1 MRSTQLK
8 LALIFMVSMVAV
20 VVIATSVTL
29 ALISQSEPMRMLFP
43 VAHDIGMELERIQGI
58 RKAPPKPAR
67 MEVVATKPTGVLR
80 PDLTEGLKENLSRQS
95 LTAEAEV
102 LDRAPGDT
110 IAVLPSGD
118 GRWLVFQ
125 VQQFQG
131 PPLPGPV
138 WTGLWTWL
146 AIMLLGVSG
155 IAILVARRIT
165 MPLGMV
171 ESAVAAIGPDGVLPQ
186 MPVKGGPDERRLA
199 LTLNTLSDRLKGT
212 MESRMRLVAAA
223 GHDLRTPMTRM
234 RLRAEFLP
242 DEDRAA
248 WLSDLDELEAIADS
262 AIRLVK
268 EEGAGEDRER
278 VDLDGLLL
286 ETANDLQASQLP
298 VAIISMQPAAVRAGP
313 LALRRALRNLITN
326 AATHGGG
333 ARVSLTGTGD
343 EALLVIEDDG
353 PGIPELLIPRVF
365 EPFFRADP
373 ARAQTVKGAGLG
385 LAIAREIIERFGGA
399 IEISNRPEGGLRQLV
414 RLPLVA

>member
-8 LALIFMVSMVAV
+8 LALIFIVSMVAV
-20 VVIATSVTL
+20 VVTATVVTL
-29 ALISQSEPMRMLFP
+29 GLISQNEPRRMLFP
-43 VAHDIGMELERIQGI
+43 LSRSIAMELERRSGKVE
-58 RKAPPKPAR
+58 RPPPHDR
-67 MEVVATKPTGVLR
+67 MEIRSTRPVGQLR
-80 PDLTEGLKENLSRQS
+80 PDLTEGLKENLERNAQS
-95 LTAEAEV
+95 TKVEV
-102 LDRAPGDT
+102 IERAPGD
-110 IAVLPSGD
+110 IVAVLPTKEGK
-118 GRWLVFQ
+118 WMVFE
-125 VQQFQG
+125 VQQLQG

-138 WTGLWTWL
+138 WTALWAWL
-146 AIMLLGVSG
+146 GIMLLGVSG
-155 IAILVARRIT
+155 VAFMVARRTT
-165 MPLGMV
+165 MPLSMV
-171 ESAVAAIGPDGVLPQ
+171 EDAVASIGPDGVLPQ
-186 MPVKGGPDERRLA
+186 IPVKGGPDLRRMA
-199 LTLNTLSDRLKGT
+199 QTLNALSDRLKGT

-242 DEDRAA
+242 DEDRTA

-278 VDLDGLLL
+278 LEFDALLR
-286 ETANDLQASQLP
+286 ETASDLQASHLP
-298 VAIISMQPAAVRAGP
+298 VSLRSMAPASVRAGP

-333 ARVSLTGTGD
+333 ARVSLTCTGD

-353 PGIPELLIPRVF
+353 PGIPEPLIPLVF

-373 ARAQTVKGAGLG
+373 ARMQTVKGAGLG